1 MAARESSD
9 IDRVEGG
16 PVRIRVLERDDPARA
31 WIEER
36 WGGSIMVVHGRR
48 LDLRDLPGLVA
59 EDDGAV
65 VGALTYEL
73 RGHEAE
79 VVSVD
84 ADPPGRGT
92 GRALVAQFL
101 EEARRRGVGVVR
113 ATTTNDNLTAL
124 GFWQALGFRLVALR
138 PGAVAAARRVK
149 PSIPLV
155 GDRGVPVRDELDLA
169 LTLDG

>member
-1 MAARESSD
+1 
-9 IDRVEGG
+9 
-16 PVRIRVLERDDPARA
+16 VRIRVLERDDPARA

-48 LDLRDLPGLVA
+48 FDLRDLPGLVA
-59 EDDGAV
+59 EADGTV
-65 VGALTYEL
+65 VGALTYER

-92 GRALVAQFL
+92 GRA
-101 EEARRRGVGVVR
+101 
-113 ATTTNDNLTAL
+113 
-124 GFWQALGFRLVALR
+124 LVALR

-169 LTLDG
+169 LALDG